1 LQIVTQ
7 FLALT
12 AKEGMMLPVGAVM
25 DLVDLEK
32 ERRGMIEKED
42 D

>member
-12 AKEGMMLPVGAVM
+12 AKEGMMLPVGTVM
-25 DLVDLEK
+25 DLVDLER
-32 ERRGMIEKED
+32 ERRGLMSKED

>member
-7 FLALT
+7 FLTLT

-25 DLVDLEK
+25 DLMDLER
-32 ERRGMIEKED
+32 ERRGLIKKED